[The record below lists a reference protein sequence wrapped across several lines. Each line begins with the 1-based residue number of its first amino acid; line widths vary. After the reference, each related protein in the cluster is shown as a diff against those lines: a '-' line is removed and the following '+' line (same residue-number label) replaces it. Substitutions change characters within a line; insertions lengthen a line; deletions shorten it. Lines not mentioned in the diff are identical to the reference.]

1 MNHDVALREES
12 SAFARKT
19 AICPRVSGLRAPS
32 AARVGRRAHP
42 HIARIL
48 DAGVSPTGQP
58 YIVLEHVEGEQIDRY
73 CDGKALDV
81 EARLRLFLDVAAAV
95 AHAHANLIVHR
106 DIKPSNVLVGRDGQV
121 KLLDFGIAKLLE
133 GDGSGGEATA
143 LTREGGRALTPEYA
157 APEQVMGGV
166 VTTATDVHALGTLLY
181 LLLAGRHPAESAL
194 SSPALLLKAIVETD
208 PKRPSDA
215 SAESDAATRAT
226 TPDGLCRQLKGDLDT
241 IVAKALKKN
250 PAERYASVTALG
262 DDVRRYLAHEPIGA
276 RPDTPG
282 YRMAKFV
289 RRNRTAVTLA
299 GLAVLA
305 LVAGLAGTLTQ
316 ARRATRQAAQAE
328 AHRIRADR
336 EARAAGKQRD
346 FALRQLSIAEAVI
359 NLNTFV
365 LSDAAPSGKPFTA
378 GELLDRAER
387 IVERE
392 HEGGGENHVEML
404 LSIGRQYFVNNQT
417 GNAKRV
423 LSHAYEQAASLPDR
437 SLRGRRRGPGR
448 VRFGPR
454 AARAYARRGSPG
466 DP

>member
-1 MNHDVALREES
+1 M
-12 SAFARKT
+12 
-19 AICPRVSGLRAPS
+19 
-32 AARVGRRAHP
+32 
-42 HIARIL
+42 
-48 DAGVSPTGQP
+48 SPTGQP

-106 DIKPSNVLVGRDGQV
+106 DIKPSNVLVGRAGQV

-305 LVAGLAGTLTQ
+305 LVAGLTAPSASSNWSMRAGVRTTWRCFCPSGANTSSTIKLV
-316 ARRATRQAAQAE
+316 TRNGCSPMPTS
-328 AHRIRADR
+328 RPPPCPIDR
-336 EARAAGKQRD
+336 FGVGGEARAA
-346 FALRQLSIAEAVI
+346 FASAHEQLEPTLGADHPETREARK
-359 NLNTFV
+359 LA
-365 LSDAAPSGKPFTA
+365 SPST
-378 GELLDRAER
+378 
-387 IVERE
+387 
-392 HEGGGENHVEML
+392 
-404 LSIGRQYFVNNQT
+404 
-417 GNAKRV
+417 
-423 LSHAYEQAASLPDR
+423 R
-437 SLRGRRRGPGR
+437 S
-448 VRFGPR
+448 
-454 AARAYARRGSPG
+454 
-466 DP
+466 